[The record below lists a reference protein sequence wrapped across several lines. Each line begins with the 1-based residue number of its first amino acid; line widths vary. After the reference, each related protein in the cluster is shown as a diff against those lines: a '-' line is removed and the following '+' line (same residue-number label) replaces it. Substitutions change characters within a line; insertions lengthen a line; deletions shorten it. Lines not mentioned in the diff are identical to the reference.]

1 MNEKIKLKGSKCRRY
16 GYICLMLSKKFK
28 YALVLFAL
36 IVVAGVNAQVP
47 DPPGGGAPPC
57 GEPFGTVCPIDGGV
71 SFLIA
76 AGVAL
81 GGKKAYE
88 LRKKSMKNK

>member
-1 MNEKIKLKGSKCRRY
+1 MTNRNLKF
-16 GYICLMLSKKFK
+16 LM
-28 YALVLFAL
+28 
-36 IVVAGVNAQVP
+36 VVAALFIVATASAQVP
-47 DPPGGGAPPC
+47 EPPGGGAPPC

-88 LRKKSMKNK
+88 LRKKSLKNK